1 MQLVSC
7 DMNCS
12 LLLSFSAQGVCSLYL
27 NFAQHTKHC
36 FFMLEVHAFVNL
48 IIMSYEKAWVGIGWH
63 LQSGLHPSLSSCFED
78 CEGVG
83 RE

>member
-1 MQLVSC
+1 MCVYACVCVCMPPLVCVSMCVMQLVSC

-27 NFAQHTKHC
+27 NFVQHTKHC

-48 IIMSYEKAWVGIGWH
+48 
-63 LQSGLHPSLSSCFED
+63 C
-78 CEGVG
+78 
-83 RE
+83 